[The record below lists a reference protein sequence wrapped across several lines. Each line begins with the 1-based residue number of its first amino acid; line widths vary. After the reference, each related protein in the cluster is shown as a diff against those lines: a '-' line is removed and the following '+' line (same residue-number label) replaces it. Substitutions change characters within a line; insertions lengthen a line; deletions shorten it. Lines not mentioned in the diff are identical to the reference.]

1 MNILDCIVLYC
12 IGLDWI
18 GMNWIIGFKSRWT
31 FFTFPEHSVIKTIS
45 FFKLIFLKKWICH
58 PANFA
63 LVDTDE
69 SIKSYQIRTVCL
81 TYFFVLS
88 LYWRYHY
95 TGFSITEI
103 GLGVFCLFFIFILLF
118 NITLITCKLSSVTVV
133 INTTSWILTELAGK
147 D

>member
-1 MNILDCIVLYC
+1 MNILDWT
-12 IGLDWI
+12 GLDWNELDYRLQKQ
-18 GMNWIIGFKSRWT
+18 MNML
-31 FFTFPEHSVIKTIS
+31 FTFPEHSVIKTIS

-63 LVDTDE
+63 VVDTDE
-69 SIKSYQIRTVCL
+69 SIKTYQIRTVCL
-81 TYFFVLS
+81 TCIFVLS
-88 LYWRYHY
+88 LYRRYHY

-103 GLGVFCLFFIFILLF
+103 GFGVFCLVFTFILLF
-118 NITLITCKLSSVTVV
+118 SFTLITSKLSSVTVV